1 MELISNLIT
10 GSEILAILYFFWR
23 FRGQLLNGTPDID
36 DLCNELDEFHAEIK
50 EFKSKQNT
58 FHEEIFD
65 YVDGVLTPMSK
76 RMNQRNQR
84 AKQKDLSN
92 EESTSKGGIIPIP
105 RDYGNAQK

>member
-1 MELISNLIT
+1 MEIISNLLT
-10 GSEILAILYFFWR
+10 GGEILAILYFFWR

-36 DLCNELDEFHAEIK
+36 DLCQDIDELHAQVT

-92 EESTSKGGIIPIP
+92 EETISKGGIIPIP
-105 RDYGNAQK
+105 RNYGDATK